1 MEIIIWLSI
10 LRKMSASTLIM
21 EWLQHQYVHYDSL
34 SADEQAIRQEFQAAQ
49 PETYRRIL
57 IQQAY
62 YHEQITQC
70 RKERDLVVLFIH
82 KQKLD
87 EQIYL
92 RGQRQ
97 EEVVPDLAVRE
108 WANTFTDGTVA
119 DKILAKVPAVYRS
132 KTFDTGLQGLF
143 LRVPTD
149 AQHLQR
155 LLERLL
161 KKLRPLRDSG
171 LEGFLLVF
179 DVIEALIFYCET
191 KLSISWHKFTCVMYL

>member
-1 MEIIIWLSI
+1 MGIWIWLSI
-10 LRKMSASTLIM
+10 LRKMSAATQLM

-49 PETYRRIL
+49 PDTYRRIL
-57 IQQAY
+57 VQQAF

-70 RKERDLVVLFIH
+70 RKKRDKVLLFIH

-92 RGQRQ
+92 RGERQ
-97 EEVVPDLAVRE
+97 EQVVPDLAVRE

-119 DKILAKVPAVYRS
+119 EKILAKIPAVYRS
-132 KTFDTGLQGLF
+132 KSFDTGLQGLF
-143 LRVPTD
+143 LRMPPN

-171 LEGFLLVF
+171 LNGFLLVF
-179 DVIEALIFYCET
+179 DVIEALIFYCDT
-191 KLSISWHKFTCVMYL
+191 KLSIS